1 MRAPSIQI
9 GLNLNKLNNGGDGG
23 IGEALPHRYAITCGA
38 PSPLRY
44 VEPGSHPPARCAS
57 SLIWLRQ
64 MAETAGFEPAEP
76 F

>member
-44 VEPGSHPPARCAS
+44 VEPGSHPLLAARVH
-57 SLIWLRQ
+57 
-64 MAETAGFEPAEP
+64 
-76 F
+76 